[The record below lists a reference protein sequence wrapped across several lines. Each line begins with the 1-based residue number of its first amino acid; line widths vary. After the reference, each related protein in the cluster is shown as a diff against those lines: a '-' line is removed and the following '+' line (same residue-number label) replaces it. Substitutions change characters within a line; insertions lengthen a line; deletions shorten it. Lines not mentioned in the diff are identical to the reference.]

1 MLDHTP
7 VPIVTAETHGSNCFY
22 QSLALNKGPSSGGES
37 STIPPEGTRA
47 EFCKEHNV
55 TLAHLS
61 KLTSRATSLGAIYPS
76 AAIVRKALDREG
88 SVRSFCVPDEMTMRT
103 ALRFAGESK

>member
-1 MLDHTP
+1 MLYHTP

-22 QSLALNKGPSSGGES
+22 ESLALNEGPFSGGVS
-37 STIPPEGTRA
+37 SKLPPEGTRA
-47 EFCKEHNV
+47 EFCEEHNV
-55 TLAHLS
+55 TLAHLA

-88 SVRSFCVPDEMTMRT
+88 SVRSFCVADEMTMHT
-103 ALRFAGESK
+103 ALCFAGES